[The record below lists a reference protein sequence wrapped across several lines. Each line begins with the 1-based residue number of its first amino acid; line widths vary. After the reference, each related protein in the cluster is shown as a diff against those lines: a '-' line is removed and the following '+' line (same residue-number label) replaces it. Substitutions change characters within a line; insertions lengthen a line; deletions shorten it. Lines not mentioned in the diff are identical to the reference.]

1 MKNRGEKRHA
11 AVVQRV
17 TWSHRC
23 GNSPA
28 QRRGGKSVVRRRR
41 AGRREWR
48 GVRRATHR
56 VGPHLRV
63 KVGLLRH
70 LRVVRRGLL
79 SVGRARGRLGVRA
92 GVVRLHGSRCGPLRV
107 VRGVRGW
114 EIAGAR
120 RGAVRGRGHA
130 GHGGGLGLRHLRRA
144 FRGDGH
150 GGARAGPRARVTR
163 LRRGRRGRVVRKRTF
178 RATGSRGATARDVRG
193 LGGDARAR
201 EGPTGKREP
210 RGGGGRVRSRAPTD
224 CKRGTIASR
233 RGGRKRRFAAFAND
247 DVRFRRAGKQDTV
260 AVGVFPSQILE
271 SRHRAKFEVGCR
283 KAQSG
288 KIAERSKATAVC
300 AARRTTRAHAP
311 GVSGRRRSRARRRGE
326 FTGERSKGKSSDMP
340 PRGMSAEVRARKR
353 SFRAVPRFEMLS
365 ERATRGA

>member
-1 MKNRGEKRHA
+1 MEAGSGFATFVAPSA
-11 AVVQRV
+11 ATVM
-17 TWSHRC
+17 
-23 GNSPA
+23 A
-28 QRRGGKSVVRRRR
+28 
-41 AGRREWR
+41 
-48 GVRRATHR
+48 
-56 VGPHLRV
+56 
-63 KVGLLRH
+63 
-70 LRVVRRGLL
+70 
-79 SVGRARGRLGVRA
+79 ARGRDHARA
-92 GVVRLHGSRCGPLRV
+92 SRGCD
-107 VRGVRGW
+107 
-114 EIAGAR
+114 
-120 RGAVRGRGHA
+120 GRGEGESCA
-130 GHGGGLGLRHLRRA
+130 KELFA
-144 FRGDGH
+144 
-150 GGARAGPRARVTR
+150 
-163 LRRGRRGRVVRKRTF
+163 
-178 RATGSRGATARDVRG
+178 ATGSRGATARDVRG

-224 CKRGTIASR
+224 CQRGTIASR

-260 AVGVFPSQILE
+260 APGVFPSQILE

-283 KAQSG
+283 KALPSSPLVG
-288 KIAERSKATAVC
+288 KSPSVQKPVC
-300 AARRTTRAHAP
+300 AARGTTRARTR